1 MVHLSGLRAPLESLS
16 AVDGAMASQERE
28 LKYLV
33 KNWAENPNWL
43 LPTCEVHERNTPRM
57 ARCCVWSPVS
67 YRSRGGTGSCLSW
80 GWASCMPSTTC
91 RQGWPRR
98 SCLQPCWP
106 HLAGGPELCVLQKPW
121 RESAFPGLGQSNDPR
136 LARSVLNSHN
146 MFSELGRSPYHR
158 RANSNID
165 SFHLWCHQD

>member
-33 KNWAENPNWL
+33 KNRAENPNWL

-80 GWASCMPSTTC
+80 GWAGCMPSTTC

-106 HLAGGPELCVLQKPW
+106 HLAGGWSRAVCPSEAMKGEWISRAGAVEWSQTGTICLEFSQYVFRAWKKPI
-121 RESAFPGLGQSNDPR
+121 S
-136 LARSVLNSHN
+136 
-146 MFSELGRSPYHR
+146 
-158 RANSNID
+158 
-165 SFHLWCHQD
+165 